1 VTWPRV
7 IAAFL
12 LAIVPV
18 AGAAVAAQRLWRGAV
33 LLRPGLA
40 EMLDPWR
47 PLWFRLALLAVTT
60 ALLFAW
66 YALVRLR
73 VGPAALVVGALGLLG
88 VLGAASAA
96 LAPGGSYLTT
106 LPALA
111 GAVAGNIAVSLRR
124 PLARVAVL
132 TLAGAVAVVVLVP
145 AIVLVLPALG
155 IQTGAAAALLAALLG
170 LALLPLLDLLFRR
183 PDGMNDTIWSAL
195 PAAVCLV
202 LALGFGAAGLALNR
216 FDADHPAPSQLMYA
230 LDADAGRARWVSSE
244 AEPGTWTSQYV
255 HDREDL
261 EAEFPLLQ
269 GELATGP
276 ADAAALPPP
285 DLRVSS
291 DQTTAGRRTLTLRL
305 RSRRPV
311 RLAGFRIED
320 GTRPLGVRVAGR
332 ELTGTEVGAPGFGVV
347 FHAPPPDGVEIT
359 LVLDGAGPV
368 KLRLLDGS
376 DGLAGLPGFRQRP
389 PGVGVAGTHTSELVL
404 VSRTVTVGA

>member
-1 VTWPRV
+1 VV
-7 IAAFL
+7 AAFL

-18 AGAAVAAQRLWRGAV
+18 AGAAVAAQQLWRGAV

-40 EMLDPWR
+40 GMLDPWR
-47 PLWFRLALLAVTT
+47 PMWFRLALLALT
-60 ALLFAW
+60 AAVLFAW

-96 LAPGGSYLTT
+96 LVPGASYLTT

-111 GAVAGNIAVSLRR
+111 GAVAGNVAVSLRR
-124 PLARVAVL
+124 PLARVAIL
-132 TLAGAVAVVVLVP
+132 TLAGAVAVLVLAP
-145 AIVLVLPALG
+145 AVVLVLPALG
-155 IQTGAAAALLAALLG
+155 METGAAAALLAVLLG

-183 PDGMNDTIWSAL
+183 PDGMDDSLWSAL
-195 PAAVCLV
+195 PATVCLL
-202 LALGFGAAGLALNR
+202 LAAGFGAAGLVANQ
-216 FDADHPAPSQLMYA
+216 FDAAHPAPSQLMYA
-230 LDADAGRARWVSSE
+230 LDADAGRARWVSGE

-255 HDREDL
+255 HEREDL

-285 DLRVSS
+285 DLRAVS
-291 DQTTAGRRTLTLRL
+291 DQTAAGRRTLTLRL

-311 RLAGFRIED
+311 RLAGFRLEG
-320 GTRPLGVRVAGR
+320 GTRAVAVKVAGR
-332 ELTGTEVGAPGFGVV
+332 ELTGAEVSEPGFGVV
-347 FHAPPPDGVEIT
+347 FHAPPADGVEVV

-368 KLRLLDGS
+368 RLRLLDGS
-376 DGLAGLPGFRQRP
+376 DGLAGLPGFRPRP
-389 PGVGVAGTHTSELVL
+389 PGVGVAGSHTSELVL
-404 VSRTVTVGA
+404 VARTATVGA